1 MALPTQ
7 RLVAGAATFSE
18 VGKLATRTDGLEP
31 LTELEQADAD
41 AYLALIQHALRTAWV
56 RTGARVS
63 HGHENPPDT
72 SVPLPPPPAVPQR
85 PVYSATHSGM
95 IRTITAMLRAKS

>member
-56 RTGARVS
+56 RTVARVS

-72 SVPLPPPPAVPQR
+72 SVPLPPPPRYHNAPF
-85 PVYSATHSGM
+85 
-95 IRTITAMLRAKS
+95 TALHTLA